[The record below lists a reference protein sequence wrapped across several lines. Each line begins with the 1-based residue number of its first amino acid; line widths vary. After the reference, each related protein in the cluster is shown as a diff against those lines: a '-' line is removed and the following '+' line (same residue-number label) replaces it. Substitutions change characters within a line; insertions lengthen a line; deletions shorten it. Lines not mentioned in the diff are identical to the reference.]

1 MSEAFRVL
9 NIWHHVICKYW
20 SFHFFLSNLD
30 GFYFL
35 FFPVTPPRTSNTM
48 LNRSGESG
56 LPHLV
61 FVLRGKASS
70 FTSLGMMLAVAMWYM
85 AFTLLRIFLYM
96 NIKFCQCFIC
106 TYWDYMISTLHFVN
120 KVYKINWFAN
130 IELSLNPWNESYLI
144 IVYDFL
150 ILYHIHFED
159 FCLYFHWGYWPAI
172 WCVCVC
178 VCVCEWVWSLSGCCI
193 KKMLA

>member
-1 MSEAFRVL
+1 MF
-9 NIWHHVICKYW
+9 
-20 SFHFFLSNLD
+20 
-30 GFYFL
+30 
-35 FFPVTPPRTSNTM
+35 
-48 LNRSGESG
+48 NRSGESG

-85 AFTLLRIFLYM
+85 DFTLLRIFLYM

-120 KVYKINWFAN
+120 RVYKINWFAN
-130 IELSLNPWNESYLI
+130 IELFLNPWNESYLI

-172 WCVCVC
+172 WCVCLCVC
-178 VCVCEWVWSLSGCCI
+178 VCVCVILVWLLYQENAGLVKWFWTVLSFIFWKSLRMTSI
-193 KKMLA
+193 DSSVNIW